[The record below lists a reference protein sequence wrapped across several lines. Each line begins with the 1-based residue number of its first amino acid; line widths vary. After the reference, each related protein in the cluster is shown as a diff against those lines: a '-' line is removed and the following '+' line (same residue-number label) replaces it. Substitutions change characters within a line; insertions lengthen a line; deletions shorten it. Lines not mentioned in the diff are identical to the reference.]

1 MTKTVTISVYLKVDC
16 GDEGG
21 AEDAAN
27 AFMRASTESLH
38 EGGLE
43 CEGIVENIMWNIE
56 DVVEDK

>member
-16 GDEGG
+16 EDGGG

-27 AFMRASTESLH
+27 AFMRASIKSLH

-43 CEGIVENIMWNIE
+43 CEGNVENIMWDIE